1 MNPQAFDVISAHLLT
16 GDFDGWALMGIVV
29 GVVAVVVA
37 FAGAAGGLRARP
49 AATVDNIWRR
59 TDRTRTAK
67 SRRRTSRRLDQHRP
81 QPSRDVR
88 TASRYRLE

>member
-1 MNPQAFDVISAHLLT
+1 MNPQTFDGITAHLLT

-49 AATVDNIWRR
+49 AATEDKVWRR
-59 TDRTRTAK
+59 TDRPRTAK
-67 SRRRTSRRLDQHRP
+67 SRRRTSRRLDQRRP